1 MANQEVV
8 SQEQLRLQEELDQVQ
23 LELNRLQQLMQNEV
37 DIEPDEGDTEI
48 FEREKNA
55 ALMAVLDAKLQDIH
69 AALRSIEKGNY
80 GLCQRCGK
88 AIEPERLEIKP
99 DATLCISCQQ
109 EVERLARRGRPQRQI
124 QW

>member
-1 MANQEVV
+1 MNNQEAITQEHVRLQ
-8 SQEQLRLQEELDQVQ
+8 QEQVLVETELS
-23 LELNRLQQLMQNEV
+23 RLQQLMQNEV

-55 ALMAVLDAKLQDIH
+55 ALMAVLDAKLQDIQ

-88 AIEPERLEIKP
+88 PIEPERLEIKP
-99 DATLCISCQQ
+99 DATLCVSCQQ